1 MKLKIRKLQIKTNWT
16 VIEFFIF
23 LIIIMPIVDC
33 INGYFQGSFLSVIG
47 PVYRF
52 LMLLIAVYALLK
64 FGSKG
69 SIIFSLFVS
78 AFFLLHDFL
87 FILFDNQ
94 NNNFSIIVERT
105 MKYIYVIIFI
115 ETLRA
120 LLRKKI
126 TLFEI
131 KTIFN
136 YLSWLY
142 PCLLIIPLLISSGG
156 NSMYTDSG
164 YKGFYY
170 SGNAV
175 SISMVVSLFV
185 AMEFLYKNPCLKNL
199 LRAGICLAI
208 QLLIGAKTNYI
219 FSALIIVFFALKAID
234 LSKLKNIKKLF
245 LLAVI
250 ALISLLA
257 IKFWFVDEIARI
269 VSRQNYLYSALDND
283 WFRYLTSNRSIR
295 IEEQLEQFKSNPFF
309 VIFGMGYRMNLSN
322 NFVEMDYFDLLFR
335 YGAAITIVLVVY
347 YLSFLKNFF
356 SRINNIN
363 KDYFV
368 IYIIMQMFAAFAG
381 HIFCDVMAGSLF
393 ALVIAYISYNGK
405 TNYRID
411 RSYV

>member
-136 YLSWLY
+136 YLS
-142 PCLLIIPLLISSGG
+142 
-156 NSMYTDSG
+156 
-164 YKGFYY
+164 
-170 SGNAV
+170 
-175 SISMVVSLFV
+175 
-185 AMEFLYKNPCLKNL
+185 
-199 LRAGICLAI
+199 
-208 QLLIGAKTNYI
+208 
-219 FSALIIVFFALKAID
+219 
-234 LSKLKNIKKLF
+234 
-245 LLAVI
+245 
-250 ALISLLA
+250 
-257 IKFWFVDEIARI
+257 
-269 VSRQNYLYSALDND
+269 
-283 WFRYLTSNRSIR
+283 
-295 IEEQLEQFKSNPFF
+295 
-309 VIFGMGYRMNLSN
+309 
-322 NFVEMDYFDLLFR
+322 
-335 YGAAITIVLVVY
+335 
-347 YLSFLKNFF
+347 
-356 SRINNIN
+356 
-363 KDYFV
+363 
-368 IYIIMQMFAAFAG
+368 
-381 HIFCDVMAGSLF
+381 
-393 ALVIAYISYNGK
+393 
-405 TNYRID
+405 
-411 RSYV
+411 